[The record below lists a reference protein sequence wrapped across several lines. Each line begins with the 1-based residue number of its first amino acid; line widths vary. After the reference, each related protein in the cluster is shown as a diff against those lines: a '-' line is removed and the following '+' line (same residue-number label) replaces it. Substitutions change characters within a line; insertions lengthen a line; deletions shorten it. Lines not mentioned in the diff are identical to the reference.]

1 MNKQIPW
8 LLLTLL
14 CSFVAIN
21 ISSAQVITTTPTLP
35 KAGDEVV
42 VTFDATLGNG
52 GLANYTGDVYAHT
65 GVLVEGTTTW
75 QYVKGTWGNNTTQP
89 KLTRTGTNTYTL
101 TLTPSIKEFYAVP
114 DGKTI
119 KKMCFVFRSS
129 DATKQTEDLFYDVY
143 PDGLTVNISY
153 PTQDSPIFELND
165 NFNIQASA
173 NGSTSLSLYLNNQE
187 LATTSNAT
195 VSVPYTALSHGT
207 YWVKA
212 IATDGENTVKD
223 STYFFVRPNAPVA
236 DLPAGA
242 KPGVNRL
249 NDNSVTIVLSDPAAK
264 KQFAFLLGSFNNWV
278 ISEDY
283 YMNRTPSG
291 QYYWITLTNLE
302 PNTDYLYQFLID
314 GTLKI
319 ADPFCEQIS
328 DPWNDKY
335 ISTTTYPNLPAYPDG
350 KTTGIASVFRTNKEQ
365 YTWQVESFA
374 APKKTDLVIYE
385 LHIRDFLG
393 DEYVN
398 TLTDT
403 LNYLQELGIN
413 AIELMPIMEFE
424 GNDSWGYNPSF
435 YFAPDK
441 AYGTPTDYKR
451 FIDECHQRGIAVILD
466 IVLNHSFGQSPFVQM
481 YFDANAGDYGQPTAD
496 NPWFNQTCPH
506 QPWCWGYD
514 FNVESTHTQ
523 YLFDRII
530 EYWLT
535 EYKADGF
542 RFDFTKGFTNKVS
555 DGWAYDAARIK
566 NLKRIADKAW
576 SINPNTY
583 IILEHLTDNSEE
595 TELASY
601 GMMLW
606 GNMNH
611 AYNEA
616 TMGWI
621 TNSNFSG
628 VSYKQR
634 GWNVPHLIGYM
645 ESHDEERLMYKNL
658 TYGNSQNPNHNVKNL
673 DVALKRNA
681 LAATFFFTIPGPKM
695 VWQFGELGYDYSI
708 DENGRV
714 GRKPIRW
721 DYYSDYNRK
730 QLYNTYAQLIRLKTN
745 YEVFETTTFTTYL
758 SAAVKWIKL
767 DGEDMDAAV
776 IGNFNVDTETA
787 DFTFPATGKWYEF
800 FTQDSISVTN
810 TKVSFTLNPGEYRL
824 YTTQRIKKGDVY
836 VGIKPIADNKIEQM
850 NIWPNPA
857 TSSFTLNFNLYN
869 PESYTVSL
877 VNLMGQK
884 VATLHSAKGYSGA
897 NTAELVIPNNIV
909 PNVYL
914 CVVQTGTATKVAK
927 LVVK

>member
-1 MNKQIPW
+1 MGKRIILLSICLLFFANAP
-8 LLLTLL
+8 LLL
-14 CSFVAIN
+14 
-21 ISSAQVITTTPTLP
+21 AQVITTTPTLP
-35 KAGDEVV
+35 KACDEVV

-119 KKMCFVFRSS
+119 KKLCFVFRSS

-173 NGSTSLSLYLNNQE
+173 NGSTSLFLYLNNQE

-207 YWVKA
+207 YWVNA
-212 IATDGENTVKD
+212 IATDGESTAKD

-264 KQFAFLLGSFNNWV
+264 KQYAFLLGSFNNWV

-555 DGWAYDAARIK
+555 DGWAYDAARIR

-616 TMGWI
+616 TIGWI
-621 TNSNFSG
+621 TTSNFSG

-730 QLYNTYAQLIRLKTN
+730 QLYNTYAQLIRLKTD

-800 FTQDSISVTN
+800 FTQDSITVTN

-850 NIWPNPA
+850 NIWPNPV
-857 TSSFTLNFNLYN
+857 TSTFTLNFNLTN

-884 VATLHSAKGYSGA
+884 VATLHSSKGYSGV